1 MQVSEHLITA
11 PEYNKFYDVVID
23 ASAEQIHGAFQLE
36 GKGGQ
41 VPVIETY
48 NRAEKGECGLKC
60 PINYCVG
67 GFFSPSRCVVDACN
81 GGGWNG
87 TLTLDIKDEA

>member
-23 ASAEQIHGAFQLE
+23 ASAEQIHGAFQLG

-67 GFFSPSRCVVDACN
+67 GFFHPPDVLWTRATGEV
-81 GGGWNG
+81 G
-87 TLTLDIKDEA
+87 TAPLPLI